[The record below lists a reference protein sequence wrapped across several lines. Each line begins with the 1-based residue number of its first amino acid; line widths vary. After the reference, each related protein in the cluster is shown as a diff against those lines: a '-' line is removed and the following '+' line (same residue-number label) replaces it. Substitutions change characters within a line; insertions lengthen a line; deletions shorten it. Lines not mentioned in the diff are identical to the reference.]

1 MRSHLD
7 PIVKEWAGS
16 FLLDISPSG
25 SFAKGTANKSGTDV
39 DLFIPLSPNTKETL
53 KEIYDKLFDRMQQ
66 KGLNPGR
73 QNVSIKVEVNG
84 YSVDLV
90 PGKRHNL
97 FGLDDSLYRRR
108 ADTWTKTNVTTHIAH
123 IKAGGRTQETRI
135 VKLWRDQKKH
145 DFPSFYLELA
155 VLRAFA
161 AAGRGTL
168 ATNVRTVFDFLGN
181 GFADARIVD
190 PANTNN
196 IVSDELIAA
205 ERAKIVTAA
214 KRALSASTWQQIV
227 V

>member
-1 MRSHLD
+1 MTPEIYLQTILSREAVSGPFSALWLVRSHLD

-123 IKAGGRTQETRI
+123 IKAGGRTQENPHC
-135 VKLWRDQKKH
+135 KA
-145 DFPSFYLELA
+145 LA
-155 VLRAFA
+155 GSEEA
-161 AAGRGTL
+161 
-168 ATNVRTVFDFLGN
+168 
-181 GFADARIVD
+181 
-190 PANTNN
+190 
-196 IVSDELIAA
+196 
-205 ERAKIVTAA
+205 
-214 KRALSASTWQQIV
+214 
-227 V
+227 